1 MSQEIR
7 DFFMEEAEELFDS
20 LNSILLKN
28 EEAGE
33 ISPEEVDSIFRDMH
47 TLKGG
52 AGSVE
57 LMKFSAY
64 THHLETFMDLV
75 RNGEIELNSDIIDFI
90 IESVST
96 MHEILDDEYAG
107 VLDEDEYT
115 QKLQQIIQDIENIKQ
130 GKTPGSAAQN
140 QQNKE
145 NRLRE
150 KSQIFGE
157 NAAEMIDLFEELE
170 SEIESVAEDEKS
182 PKDAVDAIFRTIHTI
197 KGASLFLNLHFV
209 PKYLHEV
216 ESILDNARNGTIPYT
231 KTFNEF
237 MFKVV
242 DYAQRLIDQELNSSV
257 DETSFNEELDSLKEE
272 IGELLFV
279 LEDEKGQEESQ
290 KVEPFALFDEQK
302 SEAKEETP
310 VAFELFDEKGSR
322 TQSAQQEDKT
332 VAFELFDEKPT
343 ADVPKEEETKP
354 APFELFDEAASSPRQ
369 SVKQES
375 TKTASANKT
384 ETKTVKEAPK
394 KEKKKNV
401 SLNKAAASTSI
412 RVNLDKIDQLMNR
425 VGDLVITKSMLFQFT
440 ESINDDHLYK
450 EIHERLTD
458 LDRDIRELQESVM
471 SVRMV
476 PMESVYSRLPK
487 MVRDLAK
494 KLDKK
499 IKFEHL
505 GDTVEIDKM
514 MVEGLMD
521 PLTHIIRN
529 SLDHGIE
536 KPEVRYKKGK
546 PEVGRLVISAEQ
558 ESGNIIISIR
568 DDGAGINVDKVVDKA
583 LQNGA
588 ITPEELARMTEQ
600 EKLMLIFH
608 PGLSTAE
615 ALTDVS
621 GRGVGMDVVMNNI
634 NALGGHIR
642 VFSKKDKGTH
652 IQIILPLTLAILDGL
667 NVLIGDKKFILP
679 LNAIVESLQPQPH
692 MIKHVG
698 KNKKEILMLRR
709 EFIPIVR
716 LYDFFNIQPSYKKL
730 EEGMLIVI
738 KTASS
743 KVALFVDDFLNQ
755 EQIVVKSLEKNY
767 KKIKGIGA
775 ATIRGDGSIGLI
787 LDVSSIVEMYK
798 GEM

>member
-7 DFFMEEAEELFDS
+7 DFFMEEAEELFDN
-20 LNSILLKN
+20 LHSILLKN
-28 EEAGE
+28 EEAGD

-57 LMKFSAY
+57 LTKFSQY

-75 RNGEIELNSDIIDFI
+75 RNGEITLNGEIIDFI

-96 MHEILDDEYAG
+96 MQEILDEEYADE
-107 VLDEDEYT
+107 LDENEYT
-115 QKLQQIIQDIENIKQ
+115 KKLQQLISSIEKIKS
-130 GKTPGSAAQN
+130 GESPAAGN
-140 QQNKE
+140 TKETSVKE
-145 NRLRE
+145 NKLRE
-150 KSQIFGE
+150 RAQAFGD

-170 SEIESVAEDEKS
+170 RETEAVAEGEKA
-182 PKDAVDAIFRTIHTI
+182 PQDAVDAIFRVIHTI
-197 KGASLFLNLHFV
+197 KGSSLFLNLHFV

-216 ESILDNARNGTIPYT
+216 ESLLDNARNGKIPYT
-231 KTFNEF
+231 TTFNEF
-237 MFKVV
+237 MFKVG
-242 DYAQRLIDQELNSSV
+242 DFTQKLMEQELNGTV
-257 DETSFNEELDSLKEE
+257 DEKAFEEALDGLKEE

-279 LEDEKGQEESQ
+279 LEDEK
-290 KVEPFALFDEQK
+290 
-302 SEAKEETP
+302 ETP
-310 VAFELFDEKGSR
+310 PPAFELFDEDA
-322 TQSAQQEDKT
+322 TQQSSSATEEEK
-332 VAFELFDEKPT
+332 VPAFELFDEQTPVAKT
-343 ADVPKEEETKP
+343 QAAEEKVP
-354 APFELFDEAASSPRQ
+354 AFELFDESSSTPAAKSEPKKSLPTSSSASS
-369 SVKQES
+369 
-375 TKTASANKT
+375 
-384 ETKTVKEAPK
+384 K
-394 KEKKKNV
+394 KESPQTKKKV
-401 SLNKAAASTSI
+401 SLNKAASSTSI

-440 ESINDDHLYK
+440 GSITDEHLYK
-450 EIHERLTD
+450 EIHERLID

-476 PMESVYSRLPK
+476 PMESVYARLPK

-505 GDTVEIDKM
+505 GDNVEIDKM

-529 SLDHGIE
+529 ALDHGIE
-536 KPEVRYKKGK
+536 TPEERYKKGK
-546 PEVGRLVISAEQ
+546 PETGKLVISAEQ

-568 DDGAGINVDKVVDKA
+568 DDGAGINVDKVIEKA
-583 LQNGA
+583 LANGA
-588 ITPEELARMTEQ
+588 ITPEELGRMSEQ
-600 EKLMLIFH
+600 DKLMLIFH

-615 ALTDVS
+615 KLTDVS

-642 VFSKKDKGTH
+642 VFSKRDKGTH

-667 NVLIGDKKFILP
+667 NVQIGDKKFILP

-698 KNKKEILMLRR
+698 ESKKEILMLRR

-716 LYDFFNIQPSYKKL
+716 LYDFFGLEPSFKNL
-730 EEGMLIVI
+730 EDGMLIVV
-738 KTASS
+738 KTANS
-743 KVALFVDDFLNQ
+743 KVAIFVDDFLNQ

-787 LDVSSIVEMYK
+787 LDVASIVDMYK
-798 GEM
+798 NAQGRGER

>member
-7 DFFMEEAEELFDS
+7 DFFMEEAEELFDN
-20 LNSILLKN
+20 LHSILLKN

-57 LMKFSAY
+57 LLKFSGY
-64 THHLETFMDLV
+64 THHLETFMDMV
-75 RNGEIELNSDIIDFI
+75 RNGEIELDSKVIDFI

-96 MHEILDDEYAG
+96 MHDILEEEYADE
-107 VLDEDEYT
+107 LDEAEYT
-115 QKLQQIIQDIENIKQ
+115 KKLQQIIQDIEQIKK
-130 GKTPGSAAQN
+130 GDAPSSVSHETVEK
-140 QQNKE
+140 KE
-145 NRLRE
+145 KKVRE
-150 KSQIFGE
+150 KTQIFGD

-170 SEIESVAEDEKS
+170 DEIEAVASGEIDPSDAISV
-182 PKDAVDAIFRTIHTI
+182 IFRTIHTI
-197 KGASLFLNLHFV
+197 KGASQFLNLKYF
-209 PKYLHEV
+209 PTYLHEV
-216 ESILDNARNGTIPYT
+216 ESILDTARNGDIPYNM
-231 KTFNEF
+231 TFNDF
-237 MFKVV
+237 MSKVAEH
-242 DYAQRLIDQELNSSV
+242 AQRLIDQELNSSV
-257 DETSFNEELDSLKEE
+257 DHESFHEELESLKEE

-279 LEDEKGQEESQ
+279 LEEDK
-290 KVEPFALFDEQK
+290 P
-302 SEAKEETP
+302 KEETP
-310 VAFELFDEKGSR
+310 AFELFNET
-322 TQSAQQEDKT
+322 TQSTEKLQQEVT
-332 VAFELFDEKPT
+332 PQ
-343 ADVPKEEETKP
+343 
-354 APFELFDEAASSPRQ
+354 PFELFDETQTEQNIESSQQ
-369 SVKQES
+369 SETPMAFELFDNDNTPPHAEQEVSKADVATVQKTQQEAKQEITQPS
-375 TKTASANKT
+375 QNKSD
-384 ETKTVKEAPK
+384 
-394 KEKKKNV
+394 KKKKTL

-440 ESINDDHLYK
+440 DSISDENLYK
-450 EIHERLTD
+450 AIHERLID

-476 PMESVYSRLPK
+476 PMESVYARLPK

-499 IKFEHL
+499 IKFEHI
-505 GDTVEIDKM
+505 GDNVEIDKM

-536 KPEVRYKKGK
+536 KPEERYKKGK
-546 PEVGRLVISAEQ
+546 PEIGKLIISAEQ

-568 DDGAGINVDKVVDKA
+568 DDGAGINVDKVIQKA
-583 LQNGA
+583 LDNGA
-588 ITPEELARMTEQ
+588 ITHEELSNMTAQ
-600 EKLMLIFH
+600 DKLMLIFH

-615 ALTDVS
+615 SLTDVS

-642 VFSKKDKGTH
+642 VYSKKDKGTH

-679 LNAIVESLQPQPH
+679 LNAIVESLQPQKH

-698 KNKKEILMLRR
+698 ENRKEILMLRR

-716 LYDFFNIQPSYKKL
+716 LYDFFNIEPSYGNL

-738 KTASS
+738 KTANH

-787 LDVSSIVEMYK
+787 LDVTSIVDMYK
-798 GEM
+798 GGR

>member
-279 LEDEKGQEESQ
+279 LEDEKGQEDSQ

-302 SEAKEETP
+302 SEAKEEKP
-310 VAFELFDEKGSR
+310 VAFELFDEKGSPP
-322 TQSAQQEDKT
+322 QSAQQDDKT

-343 ADVPKEEETKP
+343 ADVPKEEEVKP

>member
-343 ADVPKEEETKP
+343 ADGPKEEETKP

>member
-7 DFFMEEAEELFDS
+7 DFFMEEAEELFDN
-20 LNSILLKN
+20 LHSILLKN
-28 EEAGE
+28 EEAGD
-33 ISPEEVDSIFRDMH
+33 ISPEEIDSIFRDMH

-57 LMKFSAY
+57 MMKFSGY

-75 RNGEIELNSDIIDFI
+75 KNGEVTLNSTVIDFL
-90 IESVST
+90 IESVGT
-96 MHEILDDEYAG
+96 MQEILQDEY
-107 VLDEDEYT
+107 EDSLNESEYT
-115 QKLQQIIQDIENIKQ
+115 ENLQQLIQSIEQIKV
-130 GKTPGSAAQN
+130 GKAPVETTSRQTE
-140 QQNKE
+140 QKE
-145 NRLRE
+145 SKKRE

-170 SEIESVAEDEKS
+170 HNIEAVREGELAPRE
-182 PKDAVDAIFRTIHTI
+182 AVDAIFRTVHTI
-197 KGASLFLNLHFV
+197 KGASQFLDLKYF
-209 PKYLHEV
+209 PTYLHEV
-216 ESILDNARNGTIPYT
+216 ESLLDNARNGEIPYT
-231 KTFNEF
+231 HAFNAF
-237 MFKVV
+237 MEGVV
-242 DYAQRLIDQELNSSV
+242 EHAQELIDLELNSTV
-257 DETSFNEELDSLKEE
+257 NHDNFHDELDVLKED
-272 IGELLFV
+272 IAQLLFTI
-279 LEDEKGQEESQ
+279 EEENSG
-290 KVEPFALFDEQK
+290 EPL
-302 SEAKEETP
+302 
-310 VAFELFDEKGSR
+310 AFELFDESTTEEKADDGPL
-322 TQSAQQEDKT
+322 
-332 VAFELFDEKPT
+332 AFELFDEETSESKAP
-343 ADVPKEEETKP
+343 VKEEVP
-354 APFELFDEAASSPRQ
+354 AFELFDEASAHTKPDMKKRPKEDNPP
-369 SVKQES
+369 SVAKS
-375 TKTASANKT
+375 TPAEGTIALAKKSAKKRDLSLTKAASA
-384 ETKTVKEAPK
+384 
-394 KEKKKNV
+394 
-401 SLNKAAASTSI
+401 TSI

-440 ESINDDHLYK
+440 ESIDDEHIYK
-450 EIHERLTD
+450 AIYEKLSE

-499 IKFEHL
+499 IKFEHI

-529 SLDHGIE
+529 SLDHGVE
-536 KPEVRYKKGK
+536 KPEVRSKKGK
-546 PEVGRLVISAEQ
+546 SEVGKLIISAEQ

-568 DDGAGINVDKVVDKA
+568 DDGAGINVDRIVAKA
-583 LQNGA
+583 LENGA
-588 ITPEELARMTEQ
+588 ITEDELLRMSEQ
-600 EKLMLIFH
+600 DKLMLVFH

-615 ALTDVS
+615 KVTDVS

-634 NALGGHIR
+634 TSLGGHIR
-642 VFSKKDKGTH
+642 VYSKKDKGTEF
-652 IQIILPLTLAILDGL
+652 QIILPLTLAILDGL

-679 LNAIVESLQPQPH
+679 LNAIVESLQPQQH

-698 KNKKEILMLRR
+698 KDHKEILMLRR

-716 LYDFFNIQPSYKKL
+716 LYDFFNLQPTYQNL
-730 EEGMLIVI
+730 EDGMLIIV

-787 LDVSSIVEMYK
+787 LDVTSIVEMQK
-798 GEM
+798 GAV

>member
-1 MSQEIR
+1 
-7 DFFMEEAEELFDS
+7 MEEAEELFDN
-20 LNSILLKN
+20 LHSILLKN

-57 LMKFSAY
+57 LMKFSTY
-64 THHLETFMDLV
+64 THHLESFMDLV
-75 RNGEIELNSDIIDFI
+75 RNGEIALDSKIIDFI
-90 IESVST
+90 IESVGT
-96 MHEILDDEYAG
+96 MHDILQEEYEG
-107 VLDEDEYT
+107 ELDATEYT
-115 QKLQQIIQDIENIKQ
+115 RRLQQIIGDIEKIKQ
-130 GKTPGSAAQN
+130 GDTPGGATPETTEK
-140 QQNKE
+140 KE
-145 NRLRE
+145 KKVKEKRE
-150 KSQIFGE
+150 IFGD

-170 SEIESVAEDEKS
+170 DEIEAVASGEIEPSEAID
-182 PKDAVDAIFRTIHTI
+182 VIFRTIHTI
-197 KGASLFLNLHFV
+197 KGASQFLNLKYF
-209 PKYLHEV
+209 PAYLHEV
-216 ESILDNARNGTIPYT
+216 ESLLDNARNGDIPYNMA
-231 KTFNEF
+231 FNDF
-237 MFKVV
+237 MSKVSEH
-242 DYAQRLIDQELNSSV
+242 AQQLIDRELNSSV
-257 DETSFNEELDSLKEE
+257 EHKRFHEELDSLKEE
-272 IGELLFV
+272 IGELLFI
-279 LEDEKGQEESQ
+279 LEEEPVQEKAP
-290 KVEPFALFDEQK
+290 PFELFDEETTALNTVKQQ
-302 SEAKEETP
+302 KEEEAPLPFELFDVSPQQVSPHEVTERMP
-310 VAFELFDEKGSR
+310 AFELFDEEPVP
-322 TQSAQQEDKT
+322 QQPE
-332 VAFELFDEKPT
+332 VVQT
-343 ADVPKEEETKP
+343 A
-354 APFELFDEAASSPRQ
+354 R
-369 SVKQES
+369 KQEQKS
-375 TKTASANKT
+375 QPSQSKAA
-384 ETKTVKEAPK
+384 V
-394 KEKKKNV
+394 KEKKTKTV

-440 ESINDDHLYK
+440 DSISDESLYK
-450 EIHERLTD
+450 AIHERLID

-476 PMESVYSRLPK
+476 PMESVYARLPK

-499 IKFEHL
+499 IKFEHI

-536 KPEVRYKKGK
+536 KPEERYKKGK
-546 PEVGRLVISAEQ
+546 SEIGRLVISAEQ

-568 DDGAGINVDKVVDKA
+568 DDGAGINVDRVIQKA
-583 LQNGA
+583 LDKGA
-588 ITPEELARMTEQ
+588 ITPEELSGMSHQ
-600 EKLMLIFH
+600 DKLMLIFH

-642 VFSKKDKGTH
+642 VYSKKDKGTH

-679 LNAIVESLQPQPH
+679 LNAIVESLQPQAH

-698 KNKKEILMLRR
+698 ENKKEILMLRR
-709 EFIPIVR
+709 EFIPIIR
-716 LYDFFNIQPSYKKL
+716 LYDCFGIEPLCRDIS
-730 EEGMLIVI
+730 EGMLIVVN
-738 KTASS
+738 TANG
-743 KVALFVDDFLNQ
+743 KVAFFVDDFLNQ

-767 KKIKGIGA
+767 KKIEGIGA

-787 LDVSSIVEMYK
+787 LDVTSIVDMYRR
-798 GEM
+798 GR

>member
-1 MSQEIR
+1 MSQEIK
-7 DFFMEEAEELFDS
+7 DFFMEEAEELFDN
-20 LNSILLKN
+20 LHSILLKN
-28 EEAGE
+28 EEAGD

-57 LMKFSAY
+57 LTKFSQY

-75 RNGEIELNSDIIDFI
+75 RNGEISLNAEIIDFI

-96 MHEILDDEYAG
+96 MQEILDEEYAG
-107 VLDEDEYT
+107 ELDEDTYT
-115 QKLQQIIQDIENIKQ
+115 KKLQQLISAIENIKN
-130 GKTPGSAAQN
+130 GESPVLENTKEVSV
-140 QQNKE
+140 KE
-145 NRLRE
+145 NKRKE
-150 KSQIFGE
+150 KTQALGE

-170 SEIESVAEDEKS
+170 KEIEAVLEGEKA
-182 PKDAVDAIFRTIHTI
+182 PEDAVDAIFRVIHTI
-197 KGASLFLNLHFV
+197 KGSSLFLNLHFV

-216 ESILDNARNGTIPYT
+216 ESLLDNARNGKIPYT
-231 KTFNEF
+231 ATFNEF
-237 MFKVV
+237 MFKVS
-242 DYAQRLIDQELNSSV
+242 DFTQKLMEQELNGTV
-257 DETSFNEELDSLKEE
+257 DEKAFEEALDGLKEE

-279 LEDEKGQEESQ
+279 LEDEK
-290 KVEPFALFDEQK
+290 
-302 SEAKEETP
+302 ETP
-310 VAFELFDEKGSR
+310 PPAFELFDEA
-322 TQSAQQEDKT
+322 TLQQSPDTAEEK
-332 VAFELFDEKPT
+332 VPAFELFDNQSPVTETASKNEEK
-343 ADVPKEEETKP
+343 VP
-354 APFELFDEAASSPRQ
+354 PFELFDAPVESSPEKNEPQ
-369 SVKQES
+369 KPASASTAKTAPKQE
-375 TKTASANKT
+375 TLANK
-384 ETKTVKEAPK
+384 K
-394 KEKKKNV
+394 KV
-401 SLNKAAASTSI
+401 SLNKAASSTSI

-440 ESINDDHLYK
+440 GSITDEHLYK
-450 EIHERLTD
+450 EIHERLIA
-458 LDRDIRELQESVM
+458 LDRDIRELQEAVM

-476 PMESVYSRLPK
+476 PMESVYARLPK

-505 GDTVEIDKM
+505 GDNVEIDKM

-529 SLDHGIE
+529 ALDHGIE
-536 KPEVRYKKGK
+536 TPEERYKKGK
-546 PEVGRLVISAEQ
+546 PETGKLVISAEQ

-583 LQNGA
+583 LSNGVV
-588 ITPEELARMTEQ
+588 TPEELSRMSEQ

-608 PGLSTAE
+608 PGLSTADK
-615 ALTDVS
+615 LTDVS

-679 LNAIVESLQPQPH
+679 LNAIVESLQPQPR

-698 KNKKEILMLRR
+698 ESRKEILMLRR
-709 EFIPIVR
+709 EFIPIIR
-716 LYDFFNIQPSYKKL
+716 LYDFFGLKPAFQKL
-730 EEGMLIVI
+730 EDGMLIVV
-738 KTASS
+738 KTANS

-787 LDVSSIVEMYK
+787 LDVASIVEMYRSQQGR
-798 GEM
+798 GER

>member
-7 DFFMEEAEELFDS
+7 DFFMEEAEELFDN
-20 LNSILLKN
+20 LHSILLKN

-57 LMKFSAY
+57 LLKFSGY
-64 THHLETFMDLV
+64 THHLETFMDMV
-75 RNGEIELNSDIIDFI
+75 RNGEIQLDSKVIDFI

-96 MHEILDDEYAG
+96 MHDILEEEYADE
-107 VLDEDEYT
+107 LDEAEYT
-115 QKLQQIIQDIENIKQ
+115 KKLQQIIHDIEQIKK
-130 GKTPGSAAQN
+130 GDAPSSVSHETVEK
-140 QQNKE
+140 KE
-145 NRLRE
+145 KKVRE
-150 KSQIFGE
+150 KTQIFGD

-170 SEIESVAEDEKS
+170 DEIEAVASGEIEPSDAISV
-182 PKDAVDAIFRTIHTI
+182 IFRTIHTI
-197 KGASLFLNLHFV
+197 KGASQFLNLKYF
-209 PKYLHEV
+209 PTYLHEV
-216 ESILDNARNGTIPYT
+216 ESILDNARNGDIPYNM
-231 KTFNEF
+231 TFNDF
-237 MFKVV
+237 MSKVAEH
-242 DYAQRLIDQELNSSV
+242 AQKLIDQELNSSV
-257 DETSFNEELDSLKEE
+257 DHESFHEELESLKEE

-279 LEDEKGQEESQ
+279 LEEDK
-290 KVEPFALFDEQK
+290 P
-302 SEAKEETP
+302 KEETP
-310 VAFELFDEKGSR
+310 AFELFNET
-322 TQSAQQEDKT
+322 TQSTEKLQQEVT
-332 VAFELFDEKPT
+332 PQ
-343 ADVPKEEETKP
+343 
-354 APFELFDEAASSPRQ
+354 PFELFDETQTEQNIESSQQ
-369 SVKQES
+369 SETPMAFELFDNDNTPPHAEQEVSKADVATVQKTQQEAKQEITQPS
-375 TKTASANKT
+375 QNKSD
-384 ETKTVKEAPK
+384 
-394 KEKKKNV
+394 KKKKTL

-440 ESINDDHLYK
+440 DSISDENLYK
-450 EIHERLTD
+450 AIHERLID

-476 PMESVYSRLPK
+476 PMESVYARLPK

-499 IKFEHL
+499 IKFEHI
-505 GDTVEIDKM
+505 GDNVEIDKM

-536 KPEVRYKKGK
+536 KPEERYKKGK
-546 PEVGRLVISAEQ
+546 PEIGKLIISAEQ

-568 DDGAGINVDKVVDKA
+568 DDGAGINVDKVIQKA
-583 LQNGA
+583 LDNGA
-588 ITPEELARMTEQ
+588 ITHEELSNMTAQ
-600 EKLMLIFH
+600 DKLMLIFH

-615 ALTDVS
+615 SLTDVS

-642 VFSKKDKGTH
+642 VYSKKDKGTH

-679 LNAIVESLQPQPH
+679 LNAIVESLQPQKH

-698 KNKKEILMLRR
+698 ENRKEILMLRR

-716 LYDFFNIQPSYKKL
+716 LYDFFNIEPSYGNL

-738 KTASS
+738 KTANH

-787 LDVSSIVEMYK
+787 LDVTSIVDMYK
-798 GEM
+798 GGR